1 MAECL
6 ATASARVLNFY
17 SASHARAVSN
27 SVGPAMEEI
36 GSILPKAIQKHVPR
50 GKQPVAVML
59 APLWPRVVGKF
70 IANFSRPVAFEDGV
84 LTVAASSP
92 AWVTQ
97 LRGMADP
104 VRAQVNDS
112 LGAPVVKKLRFRLES
127 RNGGH
132 RKEDYPIT
140 RSPKASRPDAPLG
153 SRPGPAAFPWT
164 ERGVHLAPGVAEVVE
179 KSFIKYFSRS
189 TKGPSA

>member
-1 MAECL
+1 
-6 ATASARVLNFY
+6 
-17 SASHARAVSN
+17 
-27 SVGPAMEEI
+27 MEEI

-50 GKQPVAVML
+50 GKQPVAAML
-59 APLWPRVVGKF
+59 APLWARVVGKF
-70 IANFSRPVAFEDGV
+70 IANFSRPVTFEDGV

-97 LRGMADP
+97 LQGMADP
-104 VRAQVNDS
+104 IRAQVNDS

-132 RKEDYPIT
+132 RKEDDPVA
-140 RSPKASRPDAPLG
+140 RSPKASRPDALLA
-153 SRPGPAAFPWT
+153 SRPDPAAFPWT